1 MTILLCGIL
10 LLAAPDPKQDPKSA
24 PDFIDVVQ
32 ANFARWD
39 LNHNGALSPEEVDR
53 CVVEQSIKGDEAAA
67 IGAIKTMLRMG
78 YFVPPLTLE
87 YFQTAAPKPKKAKES
102 ETAERSEVRMFGGP
116 NWNKGFEVARKR
128 IADPNRDLFRSSV
141 VDLKQFKQGALGDC
155 YFVSMIG
162 ALVNKQH
169 DAVKRM
175 ITVQRNG
182 DLKVAFADNET
193 IVIPPLTDAEIATSS
208 TTGEEGTWVAVF
220 EKAFGTL
227 RQAQFPEDHK
237 EGVATD
243 AIAFGG
249 TMLTTI
255 RVLTG
260 HDSEEFAIKSSV
272 QKSGN
277 GEYKFQLRA
286 QPQELAR
293 MTREKLKAAI
303 QKKKLVGAGTYPE
316 DLPPGIP
323 DRHAYAIIGYEAQGD
338 QVVIWNPH
346 GNTFK
351 PKGAPGLANGYP
363 TEFGVFKVP
372 MKDFVNIFGT
382 LEIELDVSA
391 TTTGVRSGKTSG
403 GK

>member
-1 MTILLCGIL
+1 MTFLLCSIL
-10 LLAAPDPKQDPKSA
+10 LLAAPDAKTAS
-24 PDFIDVVQ
+24 DFIDVVQ

-39 LNHNGALSPEEVDR
+39 LNHNGTLSPEEIDR
-53 CVVEQSIKGDEAAA
+53 LVVEQSIRGDEAAA
-67 IGAIKTMLRMG
+67 IGAIKTMLRLG
-78 YFVPPLTLE
+78 YSVPPMTLD
-87 YFQTAAPKPKKAKES
+87 YFKSAAEKPKKTKDAS
-102 ETAERSEVRMFGGP
+102 GDHRPEVRMFGGP
-116 NWNKGFEVARKR
+116 DWNKGFTVARKR
-128 IADPNRDLFRSSV
+128 IADPNRDLFRNQT

-169 DAVKRM
+169 DTVRKM

-182 DLKVAFADNET
+182 DLKVSFADNET
-193 IVIPPLTDAEIATSS
+193 IVVPPMTDAEIATSS

-227 RQAQFPEDHK
+227 RQAQFPEVHK
-237 EGVATD
+237 EGVASD

-249 TMLTTI
+249 TLETTI

-260 HDSEEFAIKSSV
+260 HDSESFRLKSSV
-272 QKSGN
+272 QVTGATD
-277 GEYKFQLRA
+277 YKFQLKA
-286 QPQELAR
+286 QPQDLAR
-293 MTREKLKAAI
+293 MTRDKLKAAVA
-303 QKKKLVGAGTYPE
+303 KKKLVGASTLPE

-323 DRHAYAIIGYEAQGD
+323 DRHAYAVVGYEPQGD
-338 QVVIWNPH
+338 IVVIWNPH

-351 PKGAPGLANGYP
+351 PKGAPGLENGYP
-363 TEFGVFKVP
+363 TEFGMFKVP
-372 MKDFVNIFGT
+372 MKEFVQIFGAI
-382 LEIELDVSA
+382 EIELDVSA

>member
-1 MTILLCGIL
+1 MQTLLCAV
-10 LLAAPDPKQDPKSA
+10 LALALADPKPAA

-32 ANFARWD
+32 SNFNRWD
-39 LNHNGALSPEEVDR
+39 LNKNGVISPEEVDR
-53 CVVEQSIKGDEAAA
+53 LVVEPSVKGDEAAA
-67 IGAIKTMLRMG
+67 IGAIKTTLRLGYPVPRMTLDYFQSAAAKPKASSDSSGEQRPELRMW
-78 YFVPPLTLE
+78 
-87 YFQTAAPKPKKAKES
+87 
-102 ETAERSEVRMFGGP
+102 GGP
-116 NWNKGFEVARKR
+116 DWNKGFAVARKR
-128 IADPNRDLFRSSV
+128 INDPNRDLFRTAT
-141 VDLKQFKQGALGDC
+141 VDLKQFKQGMLGDC
-155 YFVSMIG
+155 YFVAMIG

-169 DAVKRM
+169 DAVRKM

-193 IVIPPLTDAEIATSS
+193 IVISPLTDAEIATSS

-237 EGVATD
+237 EGVASD

-277 GEYKFQLRA
+277 GDYKFQLRA
-286 QPQELAR
+286 QPQELTR
-293 MTREKLKAAI
+293 MTRDKLKPAI

-316 DLPPGIP
+316 ALPPGIAN
-323 DRHAYAIIGYEAQGD
+323 RHAYAIIGYEQQGD

-351 PKGAPGLANGYP
+351 PKGPPGLENGYP
-363 TEFGVFKVP
+363 TEFGIFKVP
-372 MKDFVNIFGT
+372 MKDFVQIFGA